1 MKRIALSA
9 LVIFT
14 GIITTHAQTTPQQA
28 VIAAASAAATAV
40 RPQPKRL
47 ASIRL
52 SNSPEGSR
60 VIVTS
65 DATLSDYQAYV
76 DGGRFYVM
84 IPTAIEPQA
93 QNELRGRGFTDAQ
106 IERRGEDVMLS
117 FGLEAG
123 ERARVNQRFNRLEVL
138 FTAASAQEGAAQIST
153 IATPTPTP
161 APLPLASPSPVTA
174 APETKSP
181 SESTPATT
189 VPEANAASPQT
200 VKVPA
205 VAAATVAGIK
215 LPPEKASPVRV
226 PKFDKAPLIDGKLDD
241 AIWQNAAV
249 LKDFYQIDPGDNTPP
264 LKPTEVLLGYDAKTL
279 YIAFRCFDEPDKVR
293 STVAKRDNI
302 FSDDYVGFFLDTFN
316 DQRKAFEA
324 FFNPLGIQAD
334 GVLTEGRGEDFSV
347 DWLMESKGAINETG
361 FIVEIAIPFKSLR
374 YAVGKDKLWGAHFF
388 RRIKR
393 SNNELDSWMPFS
405 RSNSSN
411 MNQAGHLTGLEGI
424 STERT
429 IELIPSLTISET
441 GRNVRSFVPPPAG
454 VVDPGRIVNE
464 PIGFD
469 PGLTA
474 KFGISPTATLDLAI
488 NPDFAQVEADQ
499 IVVTTNQR
507 FPIFFP
513 EKRPFFLEGIDIFQT
528 PITAVHTRAI
538 VDPDIALKFSGK
550 EGRNTFGVM
559 VASDNGPGNLS
570 LDDRGALNN
579 CRDRR
584 RIDPKIV
591 CNSERF
597 VDKNA
602 YIGVLR
608 LKRDIGKGENTIGM
622 LATTYNFIEKH
633 NQLFGF
639 DGRFRRDKQTVI
651 DVQLLGT
658 TSRNFFYDPVL
669 DKNIYRTGNGFAYTG
684 QYDVSGRNW
693 GWQLYGEGFT
703 RDYRADVGFFG
714 RQNTNFNSFYARY
727 NTDPKPKQK
736 IISTHYHNFSWIG
749 YDFQGRIQNWESEFY
764 VEWRLHRNS
773 WFSLGWEPAYERIL
787 EEEFGPKR
795 TATRQG
801 AFYGEDDER
810 SVQKHHFF
818 IAGGSQFNKKIQF
831 NGRAVWRVNHLD
843 LDFGGGRRFPR
854 VSPAALNRRTCLDQ
868 GADEDDCPA
877 APLDPGAGNLFE
889 FTGSVTYQPTN
900 ELKLQLNLVK
910 NRLVRKDTGLLA
922 FDTNIFTL
930 RSTYQFTPFTFARAI
945 VDYNTLNQ
953 RTRGQFLLGWTPNPG
968 TAFFVGYN
976 DDLNYGFN
984 PISREIIPGF
994 RRNGRTFFIKMSYL
1008 IRKSF

>member
-1 MKRIALSA
+1 MKRIAFSS
-9 LVIFT
+9 LVIFVAIAT
-14 GIITTHAQTTPQQA
+14 SFAQTTPQQA
-28 VIAAASAAATAV
+28 VVAAATSVASAV
-40 RPQPKRL
+40 RSQPKRL
-47 ASIRL
+47 ASIR
-52 SNSPEGSR
+52 SIEATEGSR
-60 VIVTS
+60 VIITS
-65 DATLSDYQAYV
+65 DASLGDYQAFA
-76 DGGRFYVM
+76 DSGRFYVL
-84 IPTAIEPQA
+84 IPSAVEPTA
-93 QNELRGRGFTDAQ
+93 QNELRGHGFTDAQ

-123 ERARVNQRFNRLEVL
+123 AGARVNQRFNRLEVL
-138 FTAASAQEGAAQIST
+138 FSTASAQEGTAKVGST
-153 IATPTPTP
+153 LATTATPTPTP
-161 APLPLASPSPVTA
+161 TPTPATTPSPSPVP
-174 APETKSP
+174 PETKSP
-181 SESTPATT
+181 SESTTATT
-189 VPEANAASPQT
+189 VPAANAASPQT
-200 VKVPA
+200 AKAPVP
-205 VAAATVAGIK
+205 VAASVAGIT
-215 LPPEKASPVRV
+215 LPPEKASPVRLT
-226 PKFDKAPLIDGKLDD
+226 KFDKAPVIDGKLDD
-241 AIWQNAAV
+241 AVWQNATV

-279 YIAFRCFDEPDKVR
+279 YLAFRAFDEPDKVR
-293 STVAKRDNI
+293 ATVAKRDNI
-302 FSDDYVGFFLDTFN
+302 FSDDYVGFYLDTFN
-316 DQRKAFEA
+316 DKRKAFEA

-347 DWLMESKGAINETG
+347 DWVMDSKGLVNQEG
-361 FIVEIAIPFKSLR
+361 YIVEIAIPFKSLR

-393 SNNELDSWMPFS
+393 NNNELDSWMPFS

-411 MNQAGHLTGLEGI
+411 MSQAGHLTGFDGI
-424 STERT
+424 STERQ

-441 GRNVRSFVPPPAG
+441 GRNVRSFNPPPAG
-454 VVDPGRIVNE
+454 MVDPGRIVND
-464 PIGFD
+464 PIDFD

-474 KFGISPTATLDLAI
+474 KFGISPTATLDLAL

-528 PITAVHTRAI
+528 PILAVHTRAI
-538 VDPDIALKFSGK
+538 VDPDVALKFSGK
-550 EGRNTFGVM
+550 QGRNTFGIM

-570 LDDRGALNN
+570 IDDRGALNV

-584 RIDPKIV
+584 IVDPTIN

-608 LKRDIGKGENTIGM
+608 LKRDIGKGESTIGM

-633 NQLFGF
+633 NQLGGF
-639 DGRFRRDKQTVI
+639 DGRFRINKQTTFDIQV
-651 DVQLLGT
+651 LGT

-669 DKNIYRTGNGFAYTG
+669 DETRYRTGNGFAYTT

-703 RDYRADVGFFG
+703 KDYRADVGFFG
-714 RQNTNFNSFYARY
+714 RQNTNYNSFYVRY
-727 NTDPKPKQK
+727 NSDPKSKAK
-736 IISTHYHNFSWIG
+736 ILSTHYHNFSWIG

-764 VEWRLHRNS
+764 VEWRLRRNS

-801 AFYGEDDER
+801 AFFGDDDER
-810 SVQKHHFF
+810 SVQKNHIF

-831 NGRAVWRVNHLD
+831 NGRAVWRFNHLD

-854 VSPAALNRRTCLDQ
+854 VSPAALLL
-868 GADEDDCPA
+868 GED

-889 FTGSVTYQPTN
+889 FSGGITYQPTN
-900 ELKLQLNLVK
+900 ALKASLNLVK
-910 NRLVRKDTGLLA
+910 NRLVRKDTGLVA

-930 RSTYQFTPFTFARAI
+930 RTTYQFSPFTFARAI

-953 RTRGQFLLGWTPNPG
+953 RVRGQFLLGWTPNPG
-968 TAFFVGYN
+968 TALYVGYN

-984 PISREIIPGF
+984 QISREIVPGF